1 MNKPNR
7 YTLVELMVTIIFIM
21 VSLGVGFTIFTAI
34 KNGSSIVPN
43 KQECL
48 DAGGKW
54 SEGIQY
60 GRMTQL
66 CTYN

>member
-1 MNKPNR
+1 MKTKNG
-7 YTLVELMVTIIFIM
+7 YTLNELLIVVAILGITAGAVYGII
-21 VSLGVGFTIFTAI
+21 
-34 KNGSSIVPN
+34 NGEGIVPN
-43 KQECL
+43 KQQCL
-48 DAGGKW
+48 NAGGKW

>member
-1 MNKPNR
+1 MNSKG
-7 YTLVELMVTIIFIM
+7 YTLVELMIVVAIGGILLAIVARAVTGDSVIP
-21 VSLGVGFTIFTAI
+21 S
-34 KNGSSIVPN
+34 
-43 KQECL
+43 KQSCL
-48 DAGGKW
+48 AAGGKW

>member
-1 MNKPNR
+1 MDSKG
-7 YTLVELMVTIIFIM
+7 YTLVELLIACAIGGILLVI
-21 VSLGVGFTIFTAI
+21 GVGVLTG
-34 KNGSSIVPN
+34 NSIVPS
-43 KQECL
+43 KQSCM

-60 GRMTQL
+60 GRITQL

>member
-1 MNKPNR
+1 MTFKQPKGF
-7 YTLVELMVTIIFIM
+7 TSTKLLILFAIAGIGAI
-21 VSLGVGFTIFTAI
+21 LGVALSIA
-34 KNGSSIVPN
+34 NGDSIIPN
-43 KQECL
+43 KQQCL
-48 DAGGKW
+48 NAGGKW

>member
-1 MNKPNR
+1 MNPKG
-7 YTLVELMVTIIFIM
+7 YTLIELLIV
-21 VSLGVGFTIFTAI
+21 VAI
-34 KNGSSIVPN
+34 GGIALAILASIVNGNSILPS
-43 KQECL
+43 KQQCL
-48 DAGGKW
+48 NAGGKW

>member
-1 MNKPNR
+1 MESKNG
-7 YTLVELMVTIIFIM
+7 YTLIELLVVIAICGIGVVIALSGLSGNSFI
-21 VSLGVGFTIFTAI
+21 
-34 KNGSSIVPN
+34 PN
-43 KQECL
+43 KQDCIN
-48 DAGGKW
+48 AGGKW

>member
-1 MNKPNR
+1 MNSKGF
-7 YTLVELMVTIIFIM
+7 TLVELMIAVAIGGILLAI
-21 VSLGVGFTIFTAI
+21 GVGAVIGAVTGNSVI
-34 KNGSSIVPN
+34 PN
-43 KQECL
+43 KQSCMN
-48 DAGGKW
+48 AGGKW

>member
-1 MNKPNR
+1 MDSKGF
-7 YTLVELMVTIIFIM
+7 TLVELLISVAIGGILLVI
-21 VSLGVGFTIFTAI
+21 GVGVLTGNYT
-34 KNGSSIVPN
+34 VPS
-43 KQECL
+43 KQSCM

>member
-1 MNKPNR
+1 MKTKNG
-7 YTLVELMVTIIFIM
+7 YTLIELLIV
-21 VSLGVGFTIFTAI
+21 VAI
-34 KNGSSIVPN
+34 GGIALAILASIVNGNSILPS
-43 KQECL
+43 KQQCL
-48 DAGGKW
+48 NAGGKW

>member
-1 MNKPNR
+1 MNSK
-7 YTLVELMVTIIFIM
+7 
-21 VSLGVGFTIFTAI
+21 GFTLIELIIACAI
-34 KNGSSIVPN
+34 GGIGLVVLFGIVTGNSPIQT
-43 KQECL
+43 KQSCL
-48 DAGGKW
+48 SAGGQW

>member
-1 MNKPNR
+1 MDSKG
-7 YTLVELMVTIIFIM
+7 YTLVELLIACAIGGILLVI
-21 VSLGVGFTIFTAI
+21 GVGALTGNSIFP
-34 KNGSSIVPN
+34 S
-43 KQECL
+43 KQSCM

>member
-1 MNKPNR
+1 MPSKNG
-7 YTLVELMVTIIFIM
+7 YTLIELLVVIAIGGIGLFIIVGMV
-21 VSLGVGFTIFTAI
+21 
-34 KNGSSIVPN
+34 NGSNSILPS
-43 KQECL
+43 KQSCL
-48 DAGGKW
+48 AAGGKW